1 MKQCLWDNHPGFCHV
16 ITAKLNPDFK
26 KIFKL
31 RILYLAQQNI
41 CLIAAFFCDYS
52 GGMTNPDSEGFKL
65 SFPLVPNFVTN
76 PSQCFPHPFSLWHQL
91 HWNIYVVTQSLCNLF
106 SAIQNKYTKFKLKF
120 NQTPE
125 NGRNV
130 TFSSNATQNNK
141 YRETV
146 TNCEWMYV
154 NSCVTTAWTGGTAWK
169 SVCSQNHKN
178 LL

>member
-1 MKQCLWDNHPGFCHV
+1 MRQSSRILSCDNCKTESRFLKKYLSWEFC
-16 ITAKLNPDFK
+16 TWLN
-26 KIFKL
+26 KIFVL
-31 RILYLAQQNI
+31 LLPSFVIILEGL
-41 CLIAAFFCDYS
+41 
-52 GGMTNPDSEGFKL
+52 TNPDSEGFKL

-130 TFSSNATQNNK
+130 SFSSNATQNNK